1 MAISD
6 EEVVKQLESVPQVE
20 PPDMRGAV
28 MQRVAAGFSRP
39 GGLKAAPT
47 RQRHLLV
54 SLAWAAALVIVV
66 AVAYVERNSLPWE
79 HTEATMAPLPFDRWK
94 VVTRIGVPQEGR
106 LTVRRNG
113 DQFAIQPFAFNG
125 EPISVA
131 WDQKKLDMSDV
142 LSDTGGPE
150 VVILHKKNGASGWAV
165 IQLNIGGHEVLK
177 TAISID

>member
-20 PPDMRGAV
+20 PPDLRGAV
-28 MQRVAAGFSRP
+28 MGRLRG
-39 GGLKAAPT
+39 APT
-47 RQRHLLV
+47 PAGVGGAPRRRHVLAG
-54 SLAWAAALVIVV
+54 LAWAAAIVIVV
-66 AVAYVERNSLPWE
+66 AVVFIERSSLPWQ
-79 HTEATMAPLPFDRWK
+79 HTEATLAPALPFDRWK

-113 DQFAIQPFAFNG
+113 DQFAIQPYAFNG

-131 WDQKKLDMSDV
+131 WDQKKLEMSDV

-150 VVILHKKNGASGWAV
+150 VVILQRKSGAAGWAV
-165 IQLNIGGHEVLK
+165 IQLNIGGREVLK

>member
-6 EEVVKQLESVPQVE
+6 EEVVQQLESVPQVE

-28 MQRVAAGFSRP
+28 IGKLR
-39 GGLKAAPT
+39 APHPA
-47 RQRHLLV
+47 RGRRHLLV
-54 SLAWAAALVIVV
+54 SLAWAAAVVIVV
-66 AVAYVERNSLPWE
+66 SVAYIERNSLPWE
-79 HTEATMAPLPFDRWK
+79 HTEATMAPLPFDHWK

-113 DQFAIQPFAFNG
+113 DQFAIQPYAFNG

-142 LSDTGGPE
+142 LSDTSGPE
-150 VVILHKKNGASGWAV
+150 VVILHKKSGASGWAV